1 MPIIE
6 TLTTE
11 LGFDIDDETLEAF
24 DKAVDAAVV
33 GLTAMV
39 AAAGVAGA
47 AIFAFTSKIAQSNDE
62 IAKLAKRTGIDVEA
76 LQELGFVAELN
87 GGSFDSMSSSLENLN
102 RIASETARGQGAG
115 VEAFGLLGLS
125 VTDTNGRLKDADDL
139 MLDVA
144 DALNQLS
151 TQAEKAELAQKLGIG
166 PDILLSLTQGS
177 AAIRK
182 QREEAKQLGLVIDR
196 DAAAAAEKFVDS
208 MLRVTSIIKGV
219 SSAIGTRLIKQ
230 LTPMVDTFVEWFK
243 VNKLLIQ
250 QNLSQFL
257 DVAIRSIQVIFSVLA
272 RVVGVVNALVKAI
285 GGWKVAIGVATTAM
299 LILNASALL
308 MPALILAAGAA
319 IFLLIEDIVK
329 FAEGGDSAI
338 GNLAKKFPQLAVE
351 VNSLLTI
358 LKLIRDGWEA
368 IFEDGPEAIDF
379 TIEKIKELGKAITDF
394 FANPLDRVFKLIDE
408 KFPTLGDS
416 EILHNV
422 TDLVTGEPGI
432 FERALKFI
440 TEKPQALQNITK
452 QTTEQPQ
459 IPIRADNGVS
469 TTNNNNKETVVTINI
484 NGGDIPDVKR
494 VVKETLNEEY
504 RNASV
509 NLKSPVDF

>member
-11 LGFDIDDETLEAF
+11 LGFDIDDETLESF
-24 DKAVDAAVV
+24 DKAVDAAMI

-39 AAAGVAGA
+39 AAAAAAGA
-47 AIFAFTSKIAQSNDE
+47 AIFAFTNKIAQSNDE
-62 IAKLAKRTGIDVEA
+62 IAKFAKRTGIDVEA

-144 DALNQLS
+144 DALSQLS

-177 AAIRK
+177 AAIRE
-182 QREEAKQLGLVIDR
+182 QRKEAKLLGLVIDK

-208 MLRVTSIIKGV
+208 MLRVTSIVKGV

-230 LTPMVDTFVEWFK
+230 LRPMVDTFVEWFK

-257 DVAIRSIQVIFSVLA
+257 DTAIRSIQVIFSVLA
-272 RVVGVVNALVKAI
+272 RVVGVVNALVQAI
-285 GGWKVAIGVATTAM
+285 GGWKVAIGAATAAM

-319 IFLLIEDIVK
+319 IFLLVEDIVK

-338 GNLAKKFPQLAVE
+338 GNLAKKFPALGGAATALIEIFKKVVE
-351 VNSLLTI
+351 
-358 LKLIRDGWEA
+358 GWNA
-368 IFEDGPEAIDF
+368 IFKDGPELIDF
-379 TIEKIKELGKAITDF
+379 TIEKIKELGKTITDF
-394 FANPLDRVFKLIDE
+394 LTNPLDSFFKLVDE
-408 KFPTLGDS
+408 KFPSLGDS
-416 EILHNV
+416 KILQDITN
-422 TDLVTGEPGI
+422 LVTG
-432 FERALKFI
+432 
-440 TEKPQALQNITK
+440 
-452 QTTEQPQ
+452 QPQ
-459 IPIRADNGVS
+459 IPAAAGGSSSI
-469 TTNNNNKETVVTINI
+469 TNNNGGATVTVNI
-484 NGGDIPDVKR
+484 NGGDTPEVKR
-494 VVKETLNEEY
+494 AIKDALNEEY

-509 NLKSPVDF
+509 NLTSPVDF

>member
-39 AAAGVAGA
+39 VVAAAAGA
-47 AIFAFTSKIAQSNDE
+47 AIFAFTNKIAQSNDE
-62 IAKLAKRTGIDVEA
+62 IAKFAKRTGIDVEA

-144 DALNQLS
+144 DALSQLS

-182 QREEAKQLGLVIDR
+182 QREEARQLGLVIDK
-196 DAAAAAEKFVDS
+196 DATAAAEKFVDS
-208 MLRVTSIIKGV
+208 MLRVTSIVKGV

-230 LTPMVDTFVEWFK
+230 LGPMVDTFVEWFK

-257 DVAIRSIQVIFSVLA
+257 DTAIRSIQIIFSVLA
-272 RVVGVVNALVKAI
+272 RVVGVVNALVQAI
-285 GGWKVAIGVATTAM
+285 GGWKVAIGAATTAM

-308 MPALILAAGAA
+308 MPALMLAAGAA

-338 GNLAKKFPQLAVE
+338 GNLAERFPAIGAAA
-351 VNSLLTI
+351 TG
-358 LKLIRDGWEA
+358 LIA
-368 IFEDGPEAIDF
+368 IFKKVVEGWNLIFRDGPEMIDF
-379 TIEKIKELGKAITDF
+379 TIEKIKELGSAITEF
-394 FANPLDRVFKLIDE
+394 FMNPLDSIFKLIDE
-408 KFPTLGDS
+408 KFPSLGDS
-416 EILHNV
+416 KILQDITN
-422 TDLVTGEPGI
+422 LVTG
-432 FERALKFI
+432 
-440 TEKPQALQNITK
+440 
-452 QTTEQPQ
+452 QPQ
-459 IPIRADNGVS
+459 IPVAAGGGSS
-469 TTNNNNKETVVTINI
+469 TTNNNGGATVTVNV
-484 NGGDIPDVKR
+484 NGGDTPEVKR
-494 VVKETLNEEY
+494 AIKEALNEEY

-509 NLKSPVDF
+509 NLTSPVDF